1 MGAWNYVHGKLHR
14 LLRGRVELRHVA
26 RKASASPAS
35 GSAKI
40 HEREQ
45 RELIAAALD
54 PNARP
59 AAS

>member
-14 LLRGRVELRHVA
+14 LLRGRAELRHVA

-40 HEREQ
+40 HDHEQ
-45 RELIAAALD
+45 RDLIAAALD
-54 PNARP
+54 PTARP
-59 AAS
+59 PAD